1 MTANGNMA
9 PEEGTLLWARP
20 DGAAGPGSLELLRA
34 AVREFKLGVHC
45 CTYGELPEL
54 IRTRRCELVGIE
66 LGADAEAAVALIKR
80 LHDRLPT
87 LTIFAASDD
96 PGVSVLRAVL
106 EAGASDVLSLPLGR
120 QELHKALIRFS
131 QLRTKTGP
139 AQAAGSV
146 LTVYGVRGGLG
157 ATTLAVNLAARLHA
171 ALECETALVDL
182 DENFKPVWVWSVF
195 DNLDPNR
202 NGIACEGLPG
212 TPTASAT
219 PTVAPSATT
228 KPLPNNG
235 VFSDIMAMS
244 GLSLLEAGI
253 GLSLEPPL
261 SPPVVRASASLNPEP
276 APPPDVPDF
285 PPALR
290 PPEAPATEPVAPAP
304 GFEPLMAPAPAE
316 PAPAAPQPEPQ
327 PVPAV
332 DEEGN
337 TMVLWK
343 ARVLNTGRFR
353 LRVHSSI
360 GLTQTKIIT
369 ITRPSEKS

>member
-1 MTANGNMA
+1 MA

-157 ATTLAVNLAARLHA
+157 ATTLAVNLAARLHT
-171 ALECETALVDL
+171 ALEAETALVDL
-182 DENFKPVWVWSVF
+182 DLQRGDVAAFLNLTVTHAIPGPVSLPDAARAIGKEVF
-195 DNLDPNR
+195 HVLPRDEQAATSAMNAGTPLAAAR
-202 NGIACEGLPG
+202 EAGLATGIAELADKLAGRGGPAKAKRG
-212 TPTASAT
+212 H
-219 PTVAPSATT
+219 
-228 KPLPNNG
+228 
-235 VFSDIMAMS
+235 
-244 GLSLLEAGI
+244 LLQRIFTRE
-253 GLSLEPPL
+253 
-261 SPPVVRASASLNPEP
+261 
-276 APPPDVPDF
+276 
-285 PPALR
+285 
-290 PPEAPATEPVAPAP
+290 
-304 GFEPLMAPAPAE
+304 
-316 PAPAAPQPEPQ
+316 
-327 PVPAV
+327 
-332 DEEGN
+332 
-337 TMVLWK
+337 
-343 ARVLNTGRFR
+343 
-353 LRVHSSI
+353 
-360 GLTQTKIIT
+360 
-369 ITRPSEKS
+369 TRP